1 MSRRNNPYLFF
12 VALVLGVVMA
22 VGGSVWATSV
32 GTNVSV
38 TGNLTVSSTSAS
50 SSVTYALG
58 VGTSTPAKMFS
69 VGGAGGTN
77 TGHGYFTGG
86 LGVGNVSTTT
96 VGGIE
101 TSGAALLGGV
111 LNVTGAT
118 TLNTTAVITT
128 SLGIATTSPAT
139 TLSIVGSTYT
149 TLGLGAGRATTTA
162 GAIEN
167 SGNALF
173 GDAAGDRVMFNAANL
188 IHNNAGT
195 TTLPASATAWSYATS
210 SAGAFVRLD
219 TTNTR
224 VGIASSSPG
233 AALAVAGDGTAII
246 MSGEGTST
254 ISVQSGGTTKGG
266 CIELESA
273 AGDGSVF
280 RLYATTTGL
289 VVFESGSCR

>member
-1 MSRRNNPYLFF
+1 ML
-12 VALVLGVVMA
+12 A

-38 TGNLTVSSTSAS
+38 TGNITASSATAS

-58 VGTSTPAKMFS
+58 VGTSTPAMKFS

-96 VGGIE
+96 AGGIE

-128 SLGIATTSPAT
+128 SLGIATTSPST
-139 TLSIVGSTYT
+139 TLGIIGSTYT

-167 SGNALF
+167 SGNTLL
-173 GDAAGDRVMFNAANL
+173 GDAAGDLVMLNAATV
-188 IHNNAGT
+188 IRNNVGT
-195 TTLPASATAWSYATS
+195 TTLPAGANAFAYATS
-210 SAGAFVRLD
+210 SAGALVRID

-233 AALAVAGDGTAII
+233 AALVVAGGGSQII
-246 MSGEGTST
+246 YGEATST
-254 ISVQSGGTTKGG
+254 LAIQSRSARGG
-266 CIELESA
+266 CIELMTTDGASVVSIMA
-273 AGDGSVF
+273 TSSGSVVYF
-280 RLYATTTGL
+280 NAGGCGRTG
-289 VVFESGSCR
+289 GN